1 MNVTLPRN
9 TPVDLYAETGITV
22 GTQLK
27 VSVIGAGDVRLSDN
41 EAGLTSDHI
50 TMKTYEC
57 ATNDAG
63 DAGAWALSMSGSGV
77 NVKEV
82 V

>member
-1 MNVTLPRN
+1 MNVTLPAR
-9 TPVDLYAETGITV
+9 TPVNLYTATGITV
-22 GTQLK
+22 GAQLK
-27 VSVIGAGDVRLSDN
+27 VSVIGAGDVRLSES
-41 EAGLTSDHI
+41 EAGLTSNHV
-50 TMKTYEC
+50 TVKTYTS

-82 V
+82 